1 LRGFFP
7 KQASHNV
14 GACFFYPCHAALAE
28 GARLGA
34 PAKSKRVEIGEVMKI
49 TAVLLAAGQGTRM
62 KSDLPKVLH
71 PLCGKPM
78 LWHVLEALREVT
90 TEIPVVVVGHGAEAV
105 TKYLGDKAQTVLQEP
120 QLGTGHAAM
129 QAEPHLKGNTD
140 MVIVTYADMPLLRG
154 ETFKQLVETQL
165 LNSGPFSLLTVIAND
180 PRGFGRIVRKSDG
193 TVAAIVEEYV
203 ATPEQQQIKELNV
216 GAYCFNAEWL
226 WDALKRIEKNP
237 KKGEYYLTDIV
248 EIAGRDNLPVQAVIH
263 DDFIETIGIN
273 TRVHLSEA
281 EAAMR
286 MRINREH
293 MLNGISMMDPAST
306 YIETGVK
313 IGRDTTIMPNTYIH
327 GSTVIGERNVI
338 GPNTIIRDTTIGN
351 GCRILAS
358 VMEGAVLEDDVDMGP
373 FARLRKGAH
382 LKSHVH
388 MGNFGE
394 VKDSTLHEG
403 VKMGHFSY
411 IGNANIGAHTN
422 IGAGTITANYDGE
435 KKSATIIGEDVF
447 IGSDTMLVAPVTLGD
462 GARTGAGAIVTKN
475 VPDDTL
481 VVGMPARAIR
491 KLERKKKK

>member
-1 LRGFFP
+1 
-7 KQASHNV
+7 
-14 GACFFYPCHAALAE
+14 
-28 GARLGA
+28 
-34 PAKSKRVEIGEVMKI
+34 MKV

-78 LWHVLEALREVT
+78 LWHVLEALQSAT
-90 TEIPVVVVGHGAEAV
+90 TEKPVVVVGHGAEAV
-105 TKYLGDKAQTVLQEP
+105 RKYLGDSADCVLQEP

-129 QAEPHLKGNTD
+129 QAEALLKSKTD
-140 MVIVTYADMPLLRG
+140 LVIVTYADMPLLRG
-154 ETFKQLVETQL
+154 ETFQQLVETQR
-165 LNSGPFSLLTVIAND
+165 NNPGPLTLLTVIADD
-180 PRGFGRIVRKSDG
+180 PRGFGRIVRNSNG
-193 TVAAIVEEYV
+193 TVQAIVEEYV

-216 GAYCFNAEWL
+216 GAYCFRADWL
-226 WDALKRIEKNP
+226 WDALHRIEKNP

-248 EIAGRDNLPVQAVIH
+248 EIAVRDNLPVQAVVH

-281 EAAMR
+281 EAALR

-293 MLNGISMMDPAST
+293 MLNGVSMMNPEVT
-306 YIETGVK
+306 YIDAGVK
-313 IGRDTTIMPNTYIH
+313 IGRDTLIMPNTFIH
-327 GSTVIGERNVI
+327 GNTEIGEGNVI
-338 GPNTIIRDTTIGN
+338 GPNAILRHTRIGN
-351 GCRILAS
+351 RCKILAS

-411 IGNANIGAHTN
+411 IGNANIGANTN
-422 IGAGTITANYDGE
+422 IGAGTITCNFDGE
-435 KKSATIIGEDVF
+435 KKHPTEIGEDAF
-447 IGSDTMLVAPVTLGD
+447 IGSDTMLVAPVKLGA
-462 GARTGAGAIVTKN
+462 GARTGAGAVVTKN
-475 VPDDTL
+475 VPEDTL

-491 KLERKKKK
+491 KVERKNKKK

>member
-1 LRGFFP
+1 
-7 KQASHNV
+7 
-14 GACFFYPCHAALAE
+14 
-28 GARLGA
+28 
-34 PAKSKRVEIGEVMKI
+34 MKV

-62 KSDLPKVLH
+62 KTNLPKVLH

-78 LWHVLEALREVT
+78 VWHVLEALKT
-90 TEIPVVVVGHGAEAV
+90 AATEKPVVVVGHGAGAV
-105 TKYLGDKAQTVLQEP
+105 SNYLSDAADCVLQET

-129 QAEPHLKGNTD
+129 QAEPLLKGKTD
-140 MVIVTYADMPLLRG
+140 YVIVTYADMPLLRG
-154 ETFKQLVETQL
+154 ETFQQLVKTQR
-165 LNSGPFSLLTVIAND
+165 LNAGPLTLLTVIADD
-180 PRGFGRIVRKSDG
+180 PRGFGRIVRKADG
-193 TVAAIVEEYV
+193 TVEAIVEEYV

-216 GAYCFNAEWL
+216 GAYCFKADWL

-248 EIAGRDNLPVQAVIH
+248 EIAVRDNLPVQAVLH
-263 DDFIETIGIN
+263 DDFMETIGIN
-273 TRVHLSEA
+273 TRIHLSEA

-293 MLNGISMMDPAST
+293 MLKGVSMMNPAVT
-306 YIETGVK
+306 YIEADVK
-313 IGRDTTIMPNTYIH
+313 IGKDTLIMPNTYIQ
-327 GSTVIGERNVI
+327 GSTEIGEGNVI
-338 GPNTIIRDTTIGN
+338 GPNTTIRNSKIGN
-351 GCRILAS
+351 RCKIVAAD
-358 VMEGAVLEDDVDMGP
+358 MDGATLEDDIDMGP

-394 VKDSTLHEG
+394 VKDSTLSEG

-411 IGNANIGAHTN
+411 IGNATIGANTN

-435 KKSATIIGEDVF
+435 KKNPTVIGEDVF

-475 VPDDTL
+475 VPEDTL

-491 KLERKKKK
+491 KLERKTKKK